1 MLPLC
6 TFSAVLHNIP
16 GFISLPT
23 NAVDIVCIRTFDF
36 PTIFQFLGFLGVQ
49 TERNHLAC
57 FKAFYTYY
65 HTLLQVICHRSLGCT
80 PSG

>member
-1 MLPLC
+1 MVPIC
-6 TFSAVLHNIP
+6 TAVLNSIP
-16 GFISLPT
+16 RFVSLPT

-57 FKAFYTYY
+57 FEAFHDTMLS
-65 HTLLQVICHRSLGCT
+65 H
-80 PSG
+80 